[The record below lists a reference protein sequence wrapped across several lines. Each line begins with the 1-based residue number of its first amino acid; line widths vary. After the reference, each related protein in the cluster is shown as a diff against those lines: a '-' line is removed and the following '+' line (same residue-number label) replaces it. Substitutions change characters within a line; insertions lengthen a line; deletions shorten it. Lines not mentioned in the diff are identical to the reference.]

1 MNLNEPI
8 RSAIPYARGNVKPLL
23 NEIIHALD
31 RLLGD
36 DEPTVIDL
44 ASLPFAPGELEE
56 LERTLGAGELSAELD
71 ALGKSYIR
79 ETAYP
84 GVWWLEHR
92 NTQDE
97 VVGRYIEITRSPEI
111 LMSQDA
117 DIGAG
122 RAGLRESFENYE
134 PAGPSGSNGQ
144 TRPETNKEAGK

>member
-1 MNLNEPI
+1 MNSKDPI
-8 RSAIPYARGNVKPLL
+8 PSAIPYSRGNVRPLL

-31 RLLGD
+31 RLLGV

-56 LERTLGAGELSAELD
+56 LENALGRGELSAELD
-71 ALGKSYIR
+71 ALGKSLIR

-84 GVWWLEHR
+84 GVWWVEHR
-92 NTQDE
+92 NTE
-97 VVGRYIEITRSPEI
+97 GELVGRYIEITRSPEI

-122 RAGLRESFENYE
+122 RAKLRDSFENS
-134 PAGPSGSNGQ
+134 GP
-144 TRPETNKEAGK
+144 EFNKEAGK

>member
-1 MNLNEPI
+1 MNLKEPI
-8 RSAIPYARGNVKPLL
+8 RSAIPYSRGNVRPLL

-36 DEPTVIDL
+36 DEPTAIDL

-56 LERTLGAGELSAELD
+56 LEKALGQGELSAELD
-71 ALGKSYIR
+71 ALGESLIR

-84 GVWWLEHR
+84 GVWWVEHR
-92 NTQDE
+92 NTAGE

-122 RAGLRESFENYE
+122 RARLRDSFEN
-134 PAGPSGSNGQ
+134 SGD
-144 TRPETNKEAGK
+144 EYDKEAGK

>member
-1 MNLNEPI
+1 MTLNDPI
-8 RSAIPYARGNVKPLL
+8 RSPIPYNRGNVRPLL

-56 LERTLGAGELSAELD
+56 LERTLGTGELTAELD
-71 ALGKSYIR
+71 ALGKSFIR
-79 ETAYP
+79 ETKYP
-84 GVWWLEHR
+84 GVWWVEHH
-92 NTQDE
+92 NTGGE

-122 RAGLRESFENYE
+122 RARLRDSFESS
-134 PAGPSGSNGQ
+134 GP
-144 TRPETNKEAGK
+144 ELNKEAGK

>member
-1 MNLNEPI
+1 MNSKDPI
-8 RSAIPYARGNVKPLL
+8 RSTIPYSRGNVRPLL

-56 LERTLGAGELSAELD
+56 LENSLGRGELSAELD
-71 ALGKSYIR
+71 ALGRSLIR

-84 GVWWLEHR
+84 GVWWVEHR
-92 NTQDE
+92 NTE
-97 VVGRYIEITRSPEI
+97 GELVGRYIEITRSPEI

-122 RAGLRESFENYE
+122 RARLRDSFEDS
-134 PAGPSGSNGQ
+134 GP
-144 TRPETNKEAGK
+144 EFNKEAGK

>member
-1 MNLNEPI
+1 MTLKEPV
-8 RSAIPYARGNVKPLL
+8 RSSIPYKRGNVRPLL

-31 RLLGD
+31 RLLSE

-56 LERTLGAGELSAELD
+56 LEAALGRGELNAELD
-71 ALGKSYIR
+71 ALGRSLIR

-84 GVWWLEHR
+84 GVWWLEHC
-92 NTQDE
+92 NSAGE
-97 VVGRYIEITRSPEI
+97 VVGRYIEITRTPEI

-122 RAGLRESFENYE
+122 RARLRD
-134 PAGPSGSNGQ
+134 A
-144 TRPETNKEAGK
+144 

>member
-1 MNLNEPI
+1 MSLKEPI
-8 RSAIPYARGNVKPLL
+8 RSAIPYRRGNVKPLL

-31 RLLGD
+31 RLLND

-56 LERTLGAGELSAELD
+56 LEDALGKGELNAELD
-71 ALGKSYIR
+71 ALGKSLIR

-92 NTQDE
+92 NTE
-97 VVGRYIEITRSPEI
+97 GEIVGRYIEITRSPEI

-122 RAGLRESFENYE
+122 RAKLRDSFED
-134 PAGPSGSNGQ
+134 S
-144 TRPETNKEAGK
+144 RPEFNKEAGK

>member
-1 MNLNEPI
+1 VTPHDPTG
-8 RSAIPYARGNVKPLL
+8 SPIPYSRGNVRPLL
-23 NEIIHALD
+23 NEIVHALD
-31 RLLGD
+31 RLLSD

-56 LERTLGAGELSAELD
+56 LEQALGTGELSAELD
-71 ALGKSYIR
+71 ALGKSVIR

-84 GVWWLEHR
+84 GVWWVEHR
-92 NTQDE
+92 NTGGE

-122 RAGLRESFENYE
+122 RARLHDTFESSRSE
-134 PAGPSGSNGQ
+134 PDK
-144 TRPETNKEAGK
+144 ETGK

>member
-1 MNLNEPI
+1 MTRQDSS
-8 RSAIPYARGNVKPLL
+8 RSPTPFRRGNVIPLL

-31 RLLGD
+31 RLLAD

-44 ASLPFAPGELEE
+44 ASLPFAPGELDD
-56 LERTLGAGELSAELD
+56 LEQALGSGELTAELD
-71 ALGKSYIR
+71 ALGKSLIR

-84 GVWWLEHR
+84 GVWWVEHR
-92 NTQDE
+92 NTAGE

-122 RAGLRESFENYE
+122 RARLRDSVDSS
-134 PAGPSGSNGQ
+134 GPELNE
-144 TRPETNKEAGK
+144 ETGK

>member
-1 MNLNEPI
+1 MTLNDPI
-8 RSAIPYARGNVKPLL
+8 HSAIPFKRGNVTPLL

-31 RLLGD
+31 RLLND

-56 LERTLGAGELSAELD
+56 LETALGRGELNAELD
-71 ALGKSYIR
+71 ALGKSLIR

-84 GVWWLEHR
+84 GVWWVEHR
-92 NTQDE
+92 NTE
-97 VVGRYIEITRSPEI
+97 GELVGRYIEITRSPEI

-122 RAGLRESFENYE
+122 RAKLHDRFQN
-134 PAGPSGSNGQ
+134 SG
-144 TRPETNKEAGK
+144 TEFNKEAGK